1 MRLFHAHLIII
12 KYYQNISEC
21 ILMYVLYISFENKMT
36 DPSTGK
42 KYLPLSYSSLDN
54 LKTIGLDFALV
65 IDCWL

>member
-1 MRLFHAHLIII
+1 
-12 KYYQNISEC
+12 
-21 ILMYVLYISFENKMT
+21 MYVLYISFEIKMT

-65 IDCWL
+65 IDCWKHMVDWDIS